1 MMLFE
6 TLLSIFKLCLAISVQ
21 DDEHTN
27 QTTLYMEPC
36 YYNNEPN
43 VRIANFRKVRDS
55 VDTGREY
62 DPIKTHLR
70 SR

>member
-43 VRIANFRKVRDS
+43 VRNHFHES
-55 VDTGREY
+55 VTLSGHRTG
-62 DPIKTHLR
+62 I
-70 SR
+70 